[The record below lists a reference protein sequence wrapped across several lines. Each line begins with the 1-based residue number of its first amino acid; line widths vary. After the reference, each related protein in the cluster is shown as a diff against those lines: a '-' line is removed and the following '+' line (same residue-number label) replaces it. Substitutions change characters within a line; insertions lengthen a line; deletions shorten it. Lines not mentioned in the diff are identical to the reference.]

1 MADGGAEEAEDRT
14 QAPSERRLQR
24 ARDEGQVPLSREVVA
39 ACGLAA
45 AALVLSMG
53 MQPLASGLGKR
64 LRDMLVDF
72 GQPGEEAL
80 RRAAGAWALGAGPLL
95 GAVAF
100 AGVLGVLLQTGF
112 LLHGKALMPDLA
124 RLSPARGLKK
134 VFGPDNAVEA
144 LKALVKLGVLA
155 WAAWSAMRGAWPSGQ
170 GAMLWEPWTLLERIG
185 RELVHLLLLVLGAQ
199 VAIALLDAV
208 WVRRRH
214 GQRLRMSREDLRQ
227 EAKES
232 DGDPK
237 VKGRLRQLRQA
248 RAKRRMLAQVA
259 QATVVVTNPTHYA
272 VALRYERGKAAAPR
286 IVAKG
291 VDEVAARI
299 REAAAKAG
307 VPLVPNPPLA
317 RALHTLPVDA
327 EVPAEHFKAVAEII
341 AYVWRLRGAR

>member
-1 MADGGAEEAEDRT
+1 MAEDSEDRT

-24 ARDEGQVPLSREVVA
+24 AREEGQVPLSREVVA
-39 ACGLAA
+39 ACGLGAA
-45 AALVLSMG
+45 TLVLAMG
-53 MQPLASGLGKR
+53 MQPLASGLARR
-64 LRDMLVDF
+64 LRDMLLEVGLPAD
-72 GQPGEEAL
+72 EAL
-80 RRAAGAWALGAGPLL
+80 RRAAGAWAFGVGPLL
-95 GAVAF
+95 GAVAC
-100 AGVLGVLLQTGF
+100 AGVLGVLVQTGF
-112 LLHGKALMPDLA
+112 LLRGKALMPDPA

-134 VFGPDNAVEA
+134 LFGPENAVEA
-144 LKALVKLGVLA
+144 VKALVKLGVLA
-155 WAAWSAMRGAWPSGQ
+155 WAAWSALRGAWPGGQ
-170 GAMLWEPWTLLERIG
+170 GALLWEPWTLLDRIG

-199 VAIALLDAV
+199 VGIAVLDAG
-208 WVRRRH
+208 WTRWRH
-214 GQRLRMSREDLRQ
+214 GQRLRMSREDMRQ
-227 EAKES
+227 EAKEA

-237 VKGRLRQLRQA
+237 VKARLRQLRQA

-291 VDEVAARI
+291 VDDVAARI
-299 REAAAKAG
+299 REAALKAG

-341 AYVWRLRGAR
+341 AYVWRLRGARG